1 MFAPGRV
8 ILDRMEMVP
17 IIIAVWIVV
26 LCAMVT
32 LEERERRPP
41 MRYKAP
47 AASMA
52 PPRSR
57 DSIPATV
64 LAGAMAGLP
73 PGMTSAAQ

>member
-1 MFAPGRV
+1 ML
-8 ILDRMEMVP
+8 IP
-17 IIIAVWIVV
+17 IIIGFWIVV
-26 LCAMVT
+26 FCAMVT

-57 DSIPATV
+57 DVISATT

-73 PGMTSAAQ
+73 SGMTSPAQ